1 MNDRRKENASRI
13 AEYLENRL
21 SPQEREAFKRDLG
34 EDDELRL
41 QYVDALMNRV
51 GTAPN
56 AGGTGELV
64 TEAKDPGGTAEPVI
78 ESADPGGMVEP
89 VDDIEALPEGDREVP
104 GDWTE
109 RAVEEVREDREPD
122 GNWQTPGEQGPR
134 EAWEEGWP
142 RGKKGVRRGFLGSGW
157 MVGLAALLLIIAG
170 VVMFTLIRREGF
182 WDRTIA
188 VSAADSGNVNRGNG
202 MDSAAGKAV
211 NGQVAAA
218 GNAADSAASGAGAG
232 GKVAGGATGAGA
244 SGKGGLA
251 DSVYARLYKPYMR
264 GDDPVDVRE
273 YYRDYRT
280 GNYAAVLAAGDS
292 MVMKISPQRLL
303 VRDYMRL
310 YLGLSYL
317 ASGDGRNAVREL
329 EGVVLRTKPGDVLYE
344 AAKWYLALAWLK
356 RNDVDPTEARGK
368 AIGLA
373 RDISHSYSRYQ
384 RPARELM
391 KAIGS

>member
-1 MNDRRKENASRI
+1 MNDRQKENASRI

-21 SPQEREAFKRDLG
+21 SPQEREAFKRALG

-51 GTAPN
+51 GTAPS
-56 AGGTGELV
+56 AGGTGETV
-64 TEAKDPGGTAEPVI
+64 TEAKDTGGMAEPVI
-78 ESADPGGMVEP
+78 ETADPGGMVEP
-89 VDDIEALPEGDREVP
+89 VDDIGAAGMGELEERE
-104 GDWTE
+104 D
-109 RAVEEVREDREPD
+109 EEVREDREPD
-122 GNWQTPGEQGPR
+122 GNWQTPGEQGAR
-134 EAWEEGWP
+134 EPWEEGWP
-142 RGKKGVRRGFLGSGW
+142 RGKKGEKRGFLGSGW

-170 VVMFTLIRREGF
+170 VVMFILIRREGF
-182 WDRTIA
+182 WDRTVA
-188 VSAADSGNVNRGNG
+188 VSAADSGNANRGNG
-202 MDSAAGKAV
+202 MDSVAGKAV

-218 GNAADSAASGAGAG
+218 GNAADSAASGAGGRA
-232 GKVAGGATGAGA
+232 A
-244 SGKGGLA
+244 GGLA
-251 DSVYARLYKPYMR
+251 DSVFARLYRPYMR

-344 AAKWYLALAWLK
+344 AARWYLALAWLK
-356 RNDVDPTEARGK
+356 RDDVDPTEARGK